1 MKNRLIK
8 ITTIGLFSLATMFS
22 FSQNEIEL
30 RNAFKQSYVDEYNLK
45 YAKAIEALAQFAN
58 LNTYEV
64 HVRLAWLNYC
74 NLKFNDAA
82 MHYKKAVELAPKSL
96 EARMG
101 YIYTLASL
109 EKWDLVID
117 QYKTILGIDPTHAVA
132 NYNLALIYY
141 NRADYK
147 SALPFITTYIN
158 CYPFNFDGVNL
169 AGWIKFNL
177 GNKDEAI
184 TYFKKAL
191 LLSPDEKKY
200 DTILKVK

>member
-1 MKNRLIK
+1 MKNLVKK
-8 ITTIGLFSLATMFS
+8 ISIVGLFSLAS
-22 FSQNEIEL
+22 LYNYAQNDIEL

-45 YAKAIEALAQFAN
+45 YAKAIEDLAPFVN
-58 LNTYEV
+58 VNTYEV
-64 HVRLAWLNYC
+64 HVRLAWLSYC

-82 MHYKKAVELAPKSL
+82 THYKKAIEFSPKSL

-101 YIYTLASL
+101 YVYTLASL
-109 EKWDLVID
+109 EKWDAVID
-117 QYKTILGIDPTHAVA
+117 QYKIILGIEPTHAVA

-147 SALPFITTYIN
+147 SALPYISTYIN
-158 CYPFNFDGVNL
+158 CYPFNFEGVNL

-177 GNKDEAI
+177 GYKEEAI
-184 TYFKKAL
+184 AYFKKAL

-200 DTILKVK
+200 DTILKAK